1 MCIWAAH
8 KYAPPSTVPIPP
20 SPPPLQTT
28 TEQLVQANPSV
39 AEGVLSPGTLVY
51 IPP

>member
-1 MCIWAAH
+1 MRFHAH
-8 KYAPPSTVPIPP
+8 RH
-20 SPPPLQTT
+20 SPPHLPALLCLQTT

-39 AEGVLSPGTLVY
+39 AEGVLSPGTVVF